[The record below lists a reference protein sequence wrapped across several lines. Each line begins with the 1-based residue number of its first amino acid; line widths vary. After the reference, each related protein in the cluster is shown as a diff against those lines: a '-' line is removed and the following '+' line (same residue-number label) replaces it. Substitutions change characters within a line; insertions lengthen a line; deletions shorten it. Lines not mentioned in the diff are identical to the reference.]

1 MKPFSL
7 DSKVNFSEEEIKN
20 YKKLKIETE
29 DFDNEKDDE
38 LDLFYGKIL
47 IMNAGGLEKGKRNLK
62 DGYAFFGT
70 VEIVKDVIINDF
82 IVNYPN
88 NENNSKLFYIY
99 FDKNTLKYN
108 LIPDKE
114 NKNEKIYVKLNHN
127 FEIKEKT
134 LFSIANINFS
144 TEIIDDNEIKLI
156 IFFDKGKQEKKL
168 QKTKGYY
175 TIGRKKECDFLIRI
189 PVISKIHCSIL
200 YKKENNLWMICDGD
214 FKNNKKSTNGIWKYI
229 NDKFE
234 IQDEIT
240 YFNLGIHNFKCTL
253 FD

>member
-1 MKPFSL
+1 M
-7 DSKVNFSEEEIKN
+7 
-20 YKKLKIETE
+20 KKLKIETE
-29 DFDNEKDDE
+29 DIENEKEDE
-38 LDLFYGKIL
+38 LDLFFGKIL

-70 VEIVKDVIINDF
+70 VEIKDNIIINDF

-88 NENNSKLFYIY
+88 ENNLKLFCIF
-99 FDKNTLKYN
+99 FDKKTFKYN

-127 FEIKEKT
+127 YEIKEKT
-134 LFSIANINFS
+134 LFFIASINF
-144 TEIIDDNEIKLI
+144 TIEIIDDNEIKLI

-168 QKTKGYY
+168 QKKKGYY
-175 TIGRKKECDFLIRI
+175 TIGRKKECDFVIRI
-189 PVISKIHCSIL
+189 PVISKIHCSII
-200 YKKENNLWMICDGD
+200 YEKENNLWIICDGD
-214 FKNNKKSTNGIWKYI
+214 FKNNKKSTNGVWKYI

-234 IQDEIT
+234 INDEIT

>member
-1 MKPFSL
+1 
-7 DSKVNFSEEEIKN
+7 
-20 YKKLKIETE
+20 
-29 DFDNEKDDE
+29 
-38 LDLFYGKIL
+38 
-47 IMNAGGLEKGKRNLK
+47 MNAGGLEKGKRNLK

-70 VEIVKDVIINDF
+70 VEIKDNIIINDF

-88 NENNSKLFYIY
+88 ENNLKLFCIF
-99 FDKNTLKYN
+99 FDKKTFKYN